1 VTGSLPAT
9 PASGARPSPHTG
21 GRIKCDQL
29 RKVFFDITRHQ
40 EIVGL
45 GDFTIDIQPGEFITV
60 LGPSG
65 CGKTTFLNIVAGF
78 ERCTSGSVLID
89 GRTVSGP
96 GPERGVV
103 FQEYALFPWMTVHRN
118 VRYGLVER
126 GWARKEADAEADKWL
141 RQVGLREFGNKYPH
155 ELSGGMKQRVALV
168 RVLANE
174 SSILLMDE
182 PFAALDALTRNA
194 LQREVQALWERTH
207 KTVIFVTHNVDEAIY
222 LADRMVIMS
231 SRPGRIKTIV
241 HVDLRRPRDLTSDEF
256 NQYRRFATR
265 QLEDQT
271 TITTD
276 LGGTE

>member
-182 PFAALDALTRNA
+182 PFAALDALTRRQMQDE
-194 LQREVQALWERTH
+194 LLHLWNDIRF
-207 KTVIFVTHNVDEAIY
+207 TVLFVTHSIAEAI
-222 LADRMVIMS
+222 RIG
-231 SRPGRIKTIV
+231 SRILLLSPHPGRVKAEV
-241 HVDLRRPRDLTSDEF
+241 RDVDGVSSEDGSAAR
-256 NQYRRFATR
+256 
-265 QLEDQT
+265 LEKEIHELLFSEPHLD
-271 TITTD
+271 
-276 LGGTE
+276 G